1 MRGSA
6 RSKYP
11 LHLQASLKEAAARLA
26 RKDGVSLNQWITAA
40 VAQKV
45 GAVETADELLALRAA
60 KANLGDLARYL
71 DAAPDVPP
79 ESSDEVQG

>member
-1 MRGSA
+1 MSGSV

-11 LHLQASLKEAAARLA
+11 LHLPTSLKEAAARLA
-26 RKDGVSLNQWITAA
+26 RNDGVSFNQWITAA

-45 GAVETADELLALRAA
+45 GAVETADELLARWAA
-60 KANLGDLARYL
+60 EANPGDLIRYL

-79 ESSDEVQG
+79 EPGDEVRG